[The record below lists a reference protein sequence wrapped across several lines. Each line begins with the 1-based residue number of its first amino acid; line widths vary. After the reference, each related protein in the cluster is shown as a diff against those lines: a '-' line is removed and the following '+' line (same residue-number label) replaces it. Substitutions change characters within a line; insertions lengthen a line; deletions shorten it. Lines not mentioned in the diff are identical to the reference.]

1 MSTLNILSVK
11 LSQLIHKCDRYD
23 YYYNNNNTFA
33 YRNIPNELFN
43 DIINHLKDNGCKSF
57 DDIDDLIDIFKYL
70 FYSENFDKLYDLLL
84 YSGDK
89 FMTTLSNNSETTP
102 KVLYLLKQKQQDK
115 LYDYIKKFVQ
125 PNKLA
130 IWEERNNKPM
140 AITSSVSSTSPVAP
154 PAEKCSC
161 VMC

>member
-102 KVLYLLKQKQQDK
+102 NVLYLLKQKQQDK
-115 LYDYIKKFVQ
+115 LYDYIKQFVQ